1 MNKKKPRKTRLGDVW
16 EFENTLDLS
25 GKHLVFV
32 TDKWLFDNEF
42 AWGTGA
48 SVLSE
53 NGEEWVLSRKECDR
67 FVGNLFEDVELMLR
81 TPPQFFDNKH
91 ARKKLKKKAK

>member
-1 MNKKKPRKTRLGDVW
+1 MNKKKQRKTRLGDVW
-16 EFENTLDLS
+16 EFENR
-25 GKHLVFV
+25 LVFV

-81 TPPQFFDNKH
+81 TPPQFFDNNH